1 MTEQE
6 QTQPQT
12 PTPEQEVGEFISRM
26 TEGLEEKP
34 TANTESQSQ
43 PATPE
48 MEDQGSKSNASEGAP
63 DKGSQSPEEVVKDGK
78 TQSETAPA
86 PKEDKQTV
94 DVEEHFD
101 KSSKAFAQLRIENK
115 QKDADFLRLA
125 KLAGFDAKTPEEAR
139 AQLDIH
145 MTKYEAK
152 KQNVDPLVLQ
162 QLQQREAQIA
172 EQEKLQLRQEART
185 GFDKLKTQFNLDETK
200 LVAFAQQ
207 LQTAGINPFEQ
218 RVNLEHEYKL
228 RNYDTLLAA
237 AREAGRQEEIA
248 RRTKA
253 QTSATVPSGKVGGT
267 QDTGESID
275 SVEKLR
281 AFLES
286 K

>member
-1 MTEQE
+1 MDKQE

-12 PTPEQEVGEFISRM
+12 PTLEQEVGEFISRM
-26 TEGLEEKP
+26 TEGLEEIP
-34 TANTESQSQ
+34 TSNTESQPQ

-48 MEDQGSKSNASEGAP
+48 MEDQGSKNDSEGAP
-63 DKGSQSPEEVVKDGK
+63 NKGSQSPEEVVKDDK

-94 DVEEHFD
+94 DVEKHFD

-115 QKDADFLRLA
+115 QKDAEFLRLA
-125 KLAGFDAKTPEEAR
+125 KLAGFDVKTPEEAR
-139 AQLDIH
+139 AQLNLH

-172 EQEKLQLRQEART
+172 EQERLQIRQEARA
-185 GFDKLKTQFNLDETK
+185 GFDKLKTQFNLGETE
-200 LVAFAQQ
+200 LIAFAQQ
-207 LQTAGINPFEQ
+207 LQAAGINPFEQ
-218 RVNLEHEYKL
+218 RVNLEQEYKL
-228 RNYDTLLAA
+228 RNFDALIAA

-286 K
+286 N